1 MAEQAAI
8 EWEGEGFNQM
18 RQSIMNRFQ
27 CSEEEA
33 SARMKATLDLAFQNL
48 LEEPQPPPPNPPL
61 SPPPN
66 PPPTPP
72 ADDLQPPQEG
82 IAFPEID
89 EDAMIDNRAPL
100 LPLQFT
106 ITKIQAMEYVDL
118 WYFTTEGCKEASQA
132 VPTTPDTFGLLNT
145 EAGLAFQP
153 INAAKPSKKAIIDEH
168 LGWEQIMTARHTFI
182 NMVRQAGWA
191 PHLIQAWAEFYIKLE
206 GLKADGRNPRVLILY
221 HATARRQW
229 HQVRRPGAKRF
240 NLSLI
245 NTALLNTLE
254 NQIRDHDHEAL
265 QRQASPVT
273 LLTRKPK
280 LTAHRFLSPPLHI
293 FHLSSL
299 FHATLHT
306 RVPFHPTQRPLN
318 PLHNPCTWYGTIL
331 TGGNPHKPGHIW
343 VLGRQQGSGSETT
356 TGPRRGQTS
365 IVKIEVAERQT
376 LETEVSK
383 TQSRS
388 RGVRQLGLPHLS
400 RSQETLASEMPSLHN
415 LGWLAKYELLQIR

>member
-8 EWEGEGFNQM
+8 EWEGERFNQM

-100 LPLQFT
+100 LPLQFA

-153 INAAKPSKKAIIDEH
+153 INATKPSKKAIIDEH

-206 GLKADGRNPRVLILY
+206 GLKADGRNPRALILY

-229 HQVRRPGAKRF
+229 HQVRRPGVKRF

-254 NQIRDHDHEAL
+254 NQIRDHNHKAL

-280 LTAHRFLSPPLHI
+280 LTAHRFLSPPPLFI
-293 FHLSSL
+293 YHLSSTLRFTLASL
-299 FHATLHT
+299 FPPHATPTESPPQPVHL
-306 RVPFHPTQRPLN
+306 VWNHPHRWQSSQT
-318 PLHNPCTWYGTIL
+318 GT
-331 TGGNPHKPGHIW
+331 H
-343 VLGRQQGSGSETT
+343 LGLGTT
-356 TGPRRGQTS
+356 TGLGVGNRNG
-365 IVKIEVAERQT
+365 
-376 LETEVSK
+376 TEVRSDLDLQDRGRRK
-383 TQSRS
+383 TD
-388 RGVRQLGLPHLS
+388 P
-400 RSQETLASEMPSLHN
+400 
-415 LGWLAKYELLQIR
+415 